1 MIAHEIVAYVAGYIA
16 LFTANTIE
24 NGEMPQ
30 IPSDHRSRLK
40 SFLSNAER
48 LAEGILTITAR
59 WLVENIENED
69 IQINHIASEV
79 FRVWGSRPPSF
90 SEVYMFL
97 KGYFDIVGNSHFTV
111 QQTGILI
118 SELDRSDTG
127 MPLRFQ
133 RLYFE
138 LTDFMNE
145 SGSNVDRS
153 IDLTNLRAAVLNNET
168 SFPSLAEDNADKSN
182 DGKLKAD
189 VIIQPQ
195 SNKKENSDDKGSNT
209 AANKKENSDNK
220 GSNTAA
226 NKKENSDDKRSYTAA
241 NKKENSDDKGSNT
254 AAKKKEIS
262 DDKGS
267 NTDVN
272 KKDKNSRKEDS
283 NNGIDVSVPKIEDA
297 SKKEVSKADDNKKE
311 DAKKEESKQKHEE
324 DSVSLLKAQEGKTK
338 KKNIQ
343 K

>member
-209 AANKKENSDNK
+209 AA
-220 GSNTAA
+220 
-226 NKKENSDDKRSYTAA
+226 
-241 NKKENSDDKGSNT
+241 
-254 AAKKKEIS
+254 KKKEIS